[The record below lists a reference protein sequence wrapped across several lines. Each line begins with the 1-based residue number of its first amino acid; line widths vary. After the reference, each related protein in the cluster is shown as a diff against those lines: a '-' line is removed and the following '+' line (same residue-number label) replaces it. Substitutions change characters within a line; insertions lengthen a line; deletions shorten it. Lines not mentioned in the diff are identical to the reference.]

1 MKHSNLSRFIGAAA
15 IVGLAALLTP
25 AASSAQAGI
34 SITGGLGLPVGDL
47 GNSSSL
53 GYGLGGRWESNKG
66 PSGWAF
72 RGDVNWESFSGKDGT
87 AIDKLAYLS
96 VGANLVHRS
105 NNSPWYQYG
114 GLGWYRSETELNNG
128 ADAEDNN
135 LGAQLGFGTKL
146 SADGRIFA
154 EAGLSTAFTT
164 GGNSVWFPIRVGF
177 RF

>member
-1 MKHSNLSRFIGAAA
+1 MSHSKLSRYLGAAA
-15 IVGLAALLTP
+15 VLGALLTP
-25 AASSAQAGI
+25 AASARGQAGI
-34 SITGGLGLPVGDL
+34 SVVGGVALPVGDL
-47 GNSSSL
+47 GNSSKF

-72 RGDVNWESFSGKDGT
+72 RGDVNWDTFSGKDGT
-87 AIDKLAYLS
+87 GIDKLAYLS

-114 GLGWYRSETELNNG
+114 GLGWYRSETELNSG

-146 SADGRIFA
+146 SSDGRIFA